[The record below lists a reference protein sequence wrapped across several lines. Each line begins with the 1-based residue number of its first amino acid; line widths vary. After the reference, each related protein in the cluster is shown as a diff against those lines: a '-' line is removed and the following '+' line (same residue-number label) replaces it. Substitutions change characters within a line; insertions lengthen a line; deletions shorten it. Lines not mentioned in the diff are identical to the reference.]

1 MQYIYN
7 VEHTYLKCQ
16 SVLIGMLNFQKKF
29 DKSKYIHIGSCSVAK
44 IPNNTV
50 VQTESKTNLRFER
63 KLKPKF
69 QTQKGH
75 LTSHCTHA
83 STCSLPAPAR
93 AHMTTNQQP
102 SLFYD
107 HWIYRFARISKQ
119 KLYKI
124 LSFGRYIG
132 FPTVR
137 GC

>member
-50 VQTESKTNLRFER
+50 VQMESKTNLRFER

-83 STCSLPAPAR
+83 SGLRR
-93 AHMTTNQQP
+93 ACV
-102 SLFYD
+102 LFLRPRSHD
-107 HWIYRFARISKQ
+107 
-119 KLYKI
+119 
-124 LSFGRYIG
+124 
-132 FPTVR
+132 
-137 GC
+137 